1 VIFHRFKIYWS
12 LVLKHPLYFINA
24 YIAAILTNYLLTLQP
39 GFLKVFINEATKGS
53 LKEHLLVITYFM
65 IGALLLAFIF
75 DTIQVSTSMLFKI
88 NIEKKLRLIHYR
100 YAKNRS
106 LKDISFPIQRGIFGL
121 TEFCLLTSLDF
132 LISITNIAI
141 VLFFIFSS
149 NPTIGAI
156 VGFLVVT
163 LLLATFPTIKKLGKI
178 SKEKEKIKTKCI
190 AEYESSN
197 ISSYEKYLNDIQR
210 KESKRFKHDTVLVF
224 SSFLIFKLTPSF
236 ILFAYIFQKNNNYGE
251 LASLFLY
258 FGLLYGPYKKMTSI
272 IKQSTL
278 FFTQAEIFK
287 DDIEQ
292 AIKIDKI
299 LKKLPTG
306 VVCIIDEC
314 FPSSNHNEQV
324 SNSTK
329 ELKTFRSNN
338 FEDISKSDFVLT
350 QDLRL
355 MTTPKYLLEKKSGSI

>member
-1 VIFHRFKIYWS
+1 MIFHRFKIYWS

-39 GFLKVFINEATKGS
+39 GFLKVFINDATKGS

-178 SKEKEKIKTKCI
+178 SKEKEKIKTKC
-190 AEYESSN
+190 N
-197 ISSYEKYLNDIQR
+197 FNNL
-210 KESKRFKHDTVLVF
+210 
-224 SSFLIFKLTPSF
+224 LILH
-236 ILFAYIFQKNNNYGE
+236 FA
-251 LASLFLY
+251 L
-258 FGLLYGPYKKMTSI
+258 
-272 IKQSTL
+272 
-278 FFTQAEIFK
+278 
-287 DDIEQ
+287 
-292 AIKIDKI
+292 
-299 LKKLPTG
+299 
-306 VVCIIDEC
+306 
-314 FPSSNHNEQV
+314 
-324 SNSTK
+324 
-329 ELKTFRSNN
+329 
-338 FEDISKSDFVLT
+338 
-350 QDLRL
+350 
-355 MTTPKYLLEKKSGSI
+355 